1 MTHQPDPLK
10 LMSSLHQESLTS
22 LLPRLRSGEI
32 CPADILRDLAT
43 AIADRDPAIGGYL
56 NHDLDLAMAD
66 AAKIDPSGPLGGL
79 PIAIKDNIHALGQS
93 CSCGSKFLD
102 PGYRAPYDATVTS
115 RLRAAGAI
123 PFGRTNLDEFAMG
136 SSTENSALQTT
147 RNPWDL
153 HRVPGGSSGGSAAVV
168 AADTAIAALGSD
180 TGGSIRQPAGFCGIV
195 GLKPTYGRVS
205 RYGLVAFASSLDQ
218 IGPMTKCVDDAALL
232 LGVMAGH
239 DARDST
245 SSDRPVP
252 EFSPGEVDSLRG
264 KKIGLPKE
272 YLAHGLDPA
281 VRERILE
288 AAKVFTD
295 LGATVE
301 ETSLPHTD
309 YAVAAYY
316 IIAPAE
322 ASSNLARFDGVRYGN
337 RADQAK
343 DILDLHVR
351 SREEGFGPEVKRRIL
366 LGTFVLSSGFYDAYY
381 LTAQRVRAKVR
392 EDFSKAFATYD
403 FLIGPTAPGTA
414 FPLGWHRADPIQHY
428 LADVFTIPANLA
440 GLPALS
446 VPCGFVDG
454 EGSHLPVGLQLI
466 GKPFGE
472 ADLLAAGKAYE
483 SATTWHLQRP
493 PVAP

>member
-1 MTHQPDPLK
+1 MP
-10 LMSSLHQESLTS
+10 SLHQESLSS

-43 AIADRDPAIGGYL
+43 AIAARDPAIGGYL
-56 NHDLDLAMAD
+56 NHDLDRALAD
-66 AAKIDPSGPLGGL
+66 AATVDTTGPLAGL
-79 PIAIKDNIHALGQS
+79 PVAIKDNIHALGQS
-93 CSCGSKFLD
+93 CSCGSKYFH
-102 PGYRAPYDATVTS
+102 PGYRAQYDATVVS

-153 HRVPGGSSGGSAAVV
+153 LRVPGGSSGGSAAVV

-195 GLKPTYGRVS
+195 GMKPTYGRVS

-232 LGVMAGH
+232 LGAIAGH
-239 DARDST
+239 DPRDST
-245 SSDRPVP
+245 SSSREVP
-252 EFSPGEVDSLRG
+252 NFAPGGVDSLRG
-264 KKIGLPKE
+264 MRIGLPKE

-281 VRERILE
+281 VRECIL
-288 AAKVFTD
+288 AAARVFTD

-337 RADQAK
+337 RASQPK
-343 DILDLHVR
+343 DILDLYVR

-381 LTAQRVRAKVR
+381 LTAQQVRAKVR
-392 EDFSKAFATYD
+392 EDFAKAFGTYD
-403 FLIGPTAPGTA
+403 FLIGPTAPTAA
-414 FPLGWHRADPIQHY
+414 FPLGWHRADPILHY

-446 VPCGFVDG
+446 VPCGFVGGDG
-454 EGSHLPVGLQLI
+454 CPNHLPVGLQLI

-472 ADLLAAGKAYE
+472 AELLAAGKAYE

-493 PVAP
+493 PTAG